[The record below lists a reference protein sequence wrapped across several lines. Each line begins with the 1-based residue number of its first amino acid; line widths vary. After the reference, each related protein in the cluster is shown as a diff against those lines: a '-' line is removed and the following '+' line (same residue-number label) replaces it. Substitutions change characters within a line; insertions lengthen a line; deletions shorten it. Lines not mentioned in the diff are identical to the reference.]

1 MTIAHP
7 GAPGALPTGGRVV
20 RDLRLPSR
28 EQVSTA
34 LRLLLAAALTLAG
47 CSLIRWSVSSEISKQ
62 QAYAFVRAAG
72 RGYSDR
78 ELAELIVGSDPGA
91 LAIAASHD
99 PDGPQAA
106 WARPP
111 GWKRLDIDTA
121 PTLGLDHLSMG
132 AAQRINGAI
141 PTSQFASPPAVPF
154 FLHANAAERAQ
165 ATGCLTA
172 AIYYEAALEPLA
184 GQQAVAQVVIN
195 RMRHAGFP
203 KSVCWVVFQGSE
215 RPGCQ
220 FSFACDGS
228 MARPPAAWAWK
239 PAEQV
244 AERALDGFVMKE
256 VGTATHYHTD
266 WIMAAWTP
274 TLIKVAHI
282 GQHIFFRPTGSEGQP
297 AAFEDS
303 YRGGEAQA
311 SRLDLIGKAST
322 ASSAPVALVRAS
334 TPGSMAAPASIVR
347 GGRLIMLPPGSIFPG
362 RVHGLVGTNG
372 GLQTGI
378 YRSET
383 VPMHAMIALRA
394 AAARAA
400 LRAASLEAQAAAQ
413 PDDPP
418 APPDAA
424 N

>member
-7 GAPGALPTGGRVV
+7 GAPGALPTGGRVGI
-20 RDLRLPSR
+20 DLRPPGRKHVGATLK
-28 EQVSTA
+28 
-34 LRLLLAAALTLAG
+34 LLVAAALTLAG
-47 CSLIRWSVSSEISKQ
+47 CFLIRAAVSNEVSKQ

-72 RGYSDR
+72 RGYSNR
-78 ELAELIVGSDPGA
+78 ELAELMIGSDPGA
-91 LAIAASHD
+91 MAIAASHD
-99 PDGPQAA
+99 PDGPQVA

-121 PTLGLDHLSMG
+121 PSLGLDHLSMG
-132 AAQRINGAI
+132 AAQRINGVI
-141 PTSQFASPPAVPF
+141 PASQFASPPAAPF
-154 FLHANAAERAQ
+154 VLRASAAERAR
-165 ATGCLTA
+165 AVGCLTA

-203 KSVCWVVFQGSE
+203 KSVCGVVFQGSD

-244 AERALDGFVMKE
+244 AERALDGFVMKQ

-274 TLIKVAHI
+274 TLIKVAQI
-282 GQHIFFRPTGSEGQP
+282 GQHIFFRPTGPEGQP
-297 AAFEDS
+297 AAFEDA

-311 SRLDLIGKAST
+311 SRLDLIGKSST
-322 ASSAPVALVRAS
+322 ATSAPVALMRAS
-334 TPGSMAAPASIVR
+334 APGSVAAPASIVR
-347 GGRLIMLPPGSIFPG
+347 GGRLIMLPAGSVFTG
-362 RVHGLVGTNG
+362 RVHGLVGAGG

-378 YRSET
+378 YRSDT

-394 AAARAA
+394 AVARAA
-400 LRAASLEAQAAAQ
+400 LRASSLEAQAAAA

-418 APPDAA
+418 ASPDAS